1 MSEIIRISLS
11 ELEEQ
16 NEQLKAAEELVEP
29 KAEVMEPWGEAEVLN
44 RYLENYGKL
53 SLLIE
58 QYVSLLQED
67 ITYIYEAAGTLVE
80 TEGKLLS

>member
-29 KAEVMEPWGEAEVLN
+29 KAEVMEPRGEAEVLN

-67 ITYIYEAAGTLVE
+67 IAYIYEAAGTLVE

>member
-1 MSEIIRISLS
+1 
-11 ELEEQ
+11 
-16 NEQLKAAEELVEP
+16 
-29 KAEVMEPWGEAEVLN
+29 MEPWGKSEVLN

-58 QYVSLLQED
+58 QYVALLQED
-67 ITYIYEAAGTLVE
+67 IAYIYEAAGTLVE